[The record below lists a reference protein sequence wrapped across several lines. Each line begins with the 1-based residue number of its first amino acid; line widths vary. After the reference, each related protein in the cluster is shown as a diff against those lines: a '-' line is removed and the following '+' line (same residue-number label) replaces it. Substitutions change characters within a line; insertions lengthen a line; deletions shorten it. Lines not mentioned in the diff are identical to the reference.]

1 MLFRCPVPFRSYKEA
16 QDPKSEIFDVR
27 ETAYLGSVIAPHIDV
42 TGTTGFWIFDPFTE
56 WYTSQIY
63 FAWNDKTIFDTAL
76 GTERAVHLATNYADE
91 MTWMFCHAYTPSE
104 DQPGYAYEELV
115 PSAHAFVS
123 FTMNAADQG
132 WLAFQSLEE
141 SPTGFVMSIDT
152 ERCMSHNDEQEI
164 ANPILDWE
172 VISE

>member
-1 MLFRCPVPFRSYKEA
+1 MVL
-16 QDPKSEIFDVR
+16 DPQSWEEVVTFPDQGYKSEIFDVR

-91 MTWMFCHAYTPSE
+91 MTWMFCHAYTPSIM
-104 DQPGYAYEELV
+104 D
-115 PSAHAFVS
+115 
-123 FTMNAADQG
+123 
-132 WLAFQSLEE
+132 
-141 SPTGFVMSIDT
+141 SPPYYV
-152 ERCMSHNDEQEI
+152 
-164 ANPILDWE
+164 
-172 VISE
+172 